1 MTRKVKIGLVFAGAQ
16 ERASVTE
23 ILKTRSGTVT
33 ELWGFPI
40 GSIGSHKLGQVRPA
54 RNGDGFEAIRG
65 MKSGAAI
72 QSFSTRKAAE
82 QWIVQCD
89 VWGPLR

>member
-1 MTRKVKIGLVFAGAQ
+1 MH
-16 ERASVTE
+16 ERVCVTE
-23 ILKTRSGTVT
+23 ILKTRSGTLT

-40 GSIGSHKLGQVRPA
+40 GSIGSYMLGHVRPA
-54 RNGDGFEAIRG
+54 RNGDGFVAIRG

-72 QSFSTRKAAE
+72 QSFSTCNAAE

>member
-1 MTRKVKIGLVFAGAQ
+1 MTKIY
-16 ERASVTE
+16 
-23 ILKTRSGTVT
+23 KTRSGLDT

-40 GSIGSHKLGQVRPA
+40 GPYGSHKLGQVRPA

-65 MKSGAAI
+65 MKSGDEI
-72 QSFSTRKAAE
+72 QTFPTRKTAE
-82 QWIVQCD
+82 LWIAQCD

>member
-1 MTRKVKIGLVFAGAQ
+1 VARN
-16 ERASVTE
+16 ERAFVTE

-40 GSIGSHKLGQVRPA
+40 GRIGSHMLGHVRPA
-54 RNGDGFEAIRG
+54 RSGDGFVAIRG

-72 QSFSTRKAAE
+72 QRFSTCNAAE